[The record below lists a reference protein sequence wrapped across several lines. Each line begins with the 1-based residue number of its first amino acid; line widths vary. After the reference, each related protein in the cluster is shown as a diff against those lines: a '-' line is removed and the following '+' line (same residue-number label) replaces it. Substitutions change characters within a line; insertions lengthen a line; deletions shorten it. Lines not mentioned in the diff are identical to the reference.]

1 MMEKLGWPT
10 FPYLIDQYLNIF
22 MRNVSMFL
30 PPVKTVFIERRFIS
44 GSALQVVIEIKNNK
58 LHVDENESYHHKQ
71 YMDN

>member
-1 MMEKLGWPT
+1 
-10 FPYLIDQYLNIF
+10 
-22 MRNVSMFL
+22 MFL